1 MQGGWI
7 GGGGGDDNRVVHRT
21 LRAERLHDVGHGGT
35 LLSDRH
41 IDAIDR
47 IPGLVVGALVDDR
60 VDGYGGLAGLTVA
73 DDEFP
78 LATANRDHRVDRHD
92 SGLERLGDG
101 LTEYDTRSLALK
113 RHLRQVSFD
122 LAESVKRNAKRIDHS
137 SEHLLTDLDGGDPSG
152 SAYRHSL
159 LDLIGRAEKHGSD
172 IVLLKVH
179 HNAHHSALEFE
190 QFSGLGV
197 GQAIH
202 SGDTVADLQH
212 LADFLEVEGCVNV
225 LQLLQKHLGDFTWF
239 YVVHTKLFFCS
250 FL

>member
-1 MQGGWI
+1 MQGGGI
-7 GGGGGDDNRVVHRT
+7 GRGGGDDNRVVHRT
-21 LRAERLHDVGHGGT
+21 LRAERLHDVCHGGT
-35 LLSDRH
+35 LLSDSH

-47 IPGLVVGALVDDR
+47 ITGLVVGALVDDR

-78 LATANRDHRVDRHD
+78 LATADRDHRVDRHD

-101 LTEYDTRSLALK
+101 LTEYYTGSLALQ

-152 SAYRHSL
+152 SADCHSF
-159 LDLIGRAEKHGSD
+159 LDLIGRAEKHGTD

-179 HNAHHSALEFE
+179 HDTHDSALKFE

-197 GQAIH
+197 GQAVH
-202 SGDTVADLQH
+202 SGHTIADLKDF
-212 LADFLEVEGCVNV
+212 ADFLEPDGGVDVF
-225 LQLLQKHLGDFTWF
+225 QLFQKHLGDFTWF